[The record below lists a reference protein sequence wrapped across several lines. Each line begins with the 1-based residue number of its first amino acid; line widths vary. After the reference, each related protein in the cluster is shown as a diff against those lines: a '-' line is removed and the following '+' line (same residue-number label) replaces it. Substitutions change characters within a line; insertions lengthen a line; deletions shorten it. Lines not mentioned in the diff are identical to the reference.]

1 LVIKLIQ
8 GKKMMFDN
16 DAAHLPI
23 STGSALLIYG
33 WTMQDFVLTLWA
45 AYVVILIVTKLPDFT
60 RAAARIVGGIQR
72 AWRQLKEWKHGSED

>member
-1 LVIKLIQ
+1 
-8 GKKMMFDN
+8 MMFDN

-45 AYVVILIVTKLPDFT
+45 AYVVILIVTKLPEFI
-60 RAAARIVGGIQR
+60 RAAARIVSGVRQ

>member
-1 LVIKLIQ
+1 MLN
-8 GKKMMFDN
+8 N

-45 AYVVILIVTKLPDFT
+45 AYVVILIVTKLPEFT
-60 RAAARIVGGIQR
+60 RAAARIVGGVKR
-72 AWRQLKEWKHGSED
+72 TWRQIKEWRHGSKN

>member
-1 LVIKLIQ
+1 MLN
-8 GKKMMFDN
+8 N

-45 AYVVILIVTKLPDFT
+45 AYVVILIVTKLPEFI
-60 RAAARIVGGIQR
+60 RAAARIVGGVQR
-72 AWRQLKEWKHGSED
+72 GWRWLKEWRHGSKN